1 MATTTK
7 KEVTEELEKKPAPP
21 VGATSTA
28 IKSPKT
34 DNIDAKLEKLTD
46 LMATFMQGVMINQA
60 NQTVAQQSVES
71 LHGGK
76 IKIVHLAQMD
86 PQLGTIIHLSNLD
99 VGMTNFGEE
108 RLLTIQQF
116 EELLS
121 KHRSWFT
128 KGLLCVAKGYEEEA
142 RTYGVTTVD
151 ECPID
156 SIFVKT
162 LGDVPM
168 TKIEEVYNRLPE
180 YGQENLVSYWLRCA
194 YEGNPKFRDIRRV
207 KTFNDI
213 TGGKLE
219 NFLVEL
225 NRKVE
230 SGVQQGT
237 RPNIVRY

>member
-7 KEVTEELEKKPAPP
+7 KVETTEETVKETKTVEAK
-21 VGATSTA
+21 TA
-28 IKSPKT
+28 KT

-46 LMATFMQGVMINQA
+46 LMATFMQGVMMNQA

-121 KHRSWFT
+121 KHRSWFA

-142 RTYGVTTVD
+142 KTYGVTTVD
-151 ECPID
+151 ECPMDVTFI
-156 SIFVKT
+156 KT
-162 LGDVPM
+162 LGDIPM

-194 YEGNPKFRDIRRV
+194 YDGNPKFRDIRRV
-207 KTFNDI
+207 KSFNDI

-219 NFLVEL
+219 NFLIEL
-225 NRKVE
+225 NRKID
-230 SGVQQGT
+230 SGVSQNT

>member
-1 MATTTK
+1 MATTIK
-7 KEVTEELEKKPAPP
+7 KEVAEEAVKEPKAVETKM
-21 VGATSTA
+21 T
-28 IKSPKT
+28 KS
-34 DNIDAKLEKLTD
+34 DNLDAKMENLTD
-46 LMATFMQGVMINQA
+46 LMSQFVQAMMANQA
-60 NQTVAQQSVES
+60 MRAENKIPE
-71 LHGGK
+71 GK

-121 KHRSWFT
+121 KHRSWFA

-142 RTYGVTTVD
+142 KTYGVTTVD

-156 SIFVKT
+156 DTFIKT
-162 LGDVPM
+162 LGDIPM
-168 TKIEEVYNRLPE
+168 TKIEEVYNKLPE

-194 YEGNPKFRDIRRV
+194 YDGNPKFRDIRRV
-207 KTFNDI
+207 KSFNEI
-213 TGGKLE
+213 TGGKLD
-219 NFLVEL
+219 NFIVEL
-225 NRKVE
+225 NRKIE
-230 SGVQQGT
+230 TGVSQNT

>member
-1 MATTTK
+1 MATTK
-7 KEVTEELEKKPAPP
+7 KETTEEVVKETKPAE
-21 VGATSTA
+21 TKTA
-28 IKSPKT
+28 KP
-34 DNIDAKLEKLTD
+34 DNVDAKLEKLTD
-46 LMATFMQGVMINQA
+46 LMATFMQGVMMTQA

-156 SIFVKT
+156 S
-162 LGDVPM
+162 
-168 TKIEEVYNRLPE
+168 
-180 YGQENLVSYWLRCA
+180 
-194 YEGNPKFRDIRRV
+194 
-207 KTFNDI
+207 TFI
-213 TGGKLE
+213 TGFP
-219 NFLVEL
+219 NMV
-225 NRKVE
+225 RK
-230 SGVQQGT
+230 
-237 RPNIVRY
+237 IL

>member
-1 MATTTK
+1 M
-7 KEVTEELEKKPAPP
+7 
-21 VGATSTA
+21 
-28 IKSPKT
+28 
-34 DNIDAKLEKLTD
+34 
-46 LMATFMQGVMINQA
+46 
-60 NQTVAQQSVES
+60 
-71 LHGGK
+71 
-76 IKIVHLAQMD
+76 
-86 PQLGTIIHLSNLD
+86 
-99 VGMTNFGEE
+99 
-108 RLLTIQQF
+108 
-116 EELLS
+116 
-121 KHRSWFT
+121 
-128 KGLLCVAKGYEEEA
+128 
-142 RTYGVTTVD
+142 TVD

-156 SIFVKT
+156 STFIKT

-194 YEGNPKFRDIRRV
+194 YEGNPKFRDVRRV

-230 SGVQQGT
+230 SGVQQNT